1 MLANRQ
7 KRNPDS
13 YSYVGAMRNV
23 AWIAGYARHIKLD
36 AGRVQS
42 MEVQQVN
49 NTNLALPVD
58 FGPEARLQSGFQETF
73 PIKITAHV
81 FGRRLESGERIA
93 ELRAIDAETPT
104 LLDLPG
110 MTVWDKALPK
120 GAPVD
125 DFKPIGREDSPDAK
139 GQNAV
144 RLAGFV
150 YAASFAKDVDGRD
163 QKDCLIILLRQHEDP
178 EKCIPVR
185 VYGRYAVHYMKRV
198 QQGMPITI
206 LGEYRVRVKK
216 VKDADS
222 ADGVD
227 IVERYPYIHASHVR
241 VADPKEIRSVP
252 QWALEQIERLKQLR
266 SGRGRPAV
274 GDEAESIA
282 TGGHPRVVHATSQ
295 PTEEAE
301 EEVPVGEVAG
311 PDFGGDLD
319 A

>member
-1 MLANRQ
+1 MITSRQ
-7 KRNPDS
+7 KGNPDA
-13 YSYVGAMRNV
+13 YAYVGRMRNV
-23 AWIAGYARHIKLD
+23 AWVAGYARHIQME
-36 AGRVQS
+36 AGRVLG

-49 NTNLALPVD
+49 NINLALPVT

-81 FGRRLESGERIA
+81 FGRRLENGERVA

-110 MTVWDKALPK
+110 MTVWEKVRPK

-125 DFKPIGREDSPDAK
+125 DFRPIGREDSPDSK

-150 YAASFAKDVDGRD
+150 YGAAMAKDADGRD

-178 EKCIPVR
+178 DKSIPVR
-185 VYGRYAVHYMKRV
+185 VYGRYAATYMKKV
-198 QQGMPITI
+198 QPGMPITI

-216 VKDADS
+216 IREAESD
-222 ADGVD
+222 DGVD
-227 IVERYPYIHASHVR
+227 EVIRYPYIHASHAR
-241 VADPKEIRSVP
+241 VADPKEILSVP
-252 QWALEQIERLKQLR
+252 PWALQQLDRLRELR
-266 SGRGRPAV
+266 SGRSRVAM
-274 GDEAESIA
+274 GDEAENIA
-282 TGGHPRVVHATSQ
+282 TGGHPRVVGVTPEPAD
-295 PTEEAE
+295 E
-301 EEVPVGEVAG
+301 EEVPAGAIEG